1 MNATAERANDRTLLT
16 GPVVEVAASL
26 PFQIQVNAEQPWVT
40 EPLAPELYGP
50 LANFLAVNIIKFVS
64 RNGTTEQRE
73 RLLEMMAGGHL
84 IKGGLRDLPRSTPGT
99 KRFDRWKMPDET
111 TLTFDEGRRELRL
124 TKFAEDHFAVIVEYE
139 RFEVWIVRLHDDR
152 DDE

>member
-50 LANFLAVNIIKFVS
+50 LANFVAVNIIKFVS
-64 RNGTTEQRE
+64 RNGTTGQRE

-84 IKGGLRDLPRSTPGT
+84 IKGGLRDLRRSSVKNSPIFYW
-99 KRFDRWKMPDET
+99 RMPDEN

-124 TKFAEDHFAVIVEYE
+124 TKFAEDHFATIMDYAS
-139 RFEVWIVRLHDDR
+139 FEVWIVRLHDREED
-152 DDE
+152 